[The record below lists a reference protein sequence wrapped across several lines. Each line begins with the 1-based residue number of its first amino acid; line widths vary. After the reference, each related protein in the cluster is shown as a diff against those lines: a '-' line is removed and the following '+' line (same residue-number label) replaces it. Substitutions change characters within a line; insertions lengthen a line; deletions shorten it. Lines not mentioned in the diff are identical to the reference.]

1 VRLPAVVVVV
11 LLTAAWGPG
20 ERHPVTYDPPVNGPV
35 ADGFRPPS
43 SRYGPGNRGID
54 YATRSG
60 EAVRASAPGE
70 VVFAGRVGDSL
81 HVVVLHGDGI
91 RTSYSFLRSVRVAR
105 GHRVTAGA
113 TVGTAGASLHFGARA
128 GDAYID
134 PAVLLAGDRRVHLI
148 PDGTTAPPP
157 KPESEAAERAGL
169 AQLVWGGVSS
179 AGKAAG
185 RGAVHLASVSA
196 SAAKQL
202 PPVRQVRYA
211 LDGIEQL
218 RVNGFTPPR
227 LPGESEIRSA
237 LAVAREVVADR
248 ECTPAHEAAAVPNR
262 RGRIALLVGGL
273 GSSSDNASID
283 DVDTS
288 ALGYDR
294 DHVMRFSYRGGT
306 TNERRYQPA
315 DTLGDIRLAG
325 RRLRHLLERL
335 QYEHPGVPVDLIAHS
350 QGGLVARSALGDELD
365 PFDPRT
371 PRVDTLITLATPH
384 HGANLAT
391 AAALLRHTKRGPL
404 IERVAGTVA
413 RGHGLD
419 PRSPAIHQLAETSD
433 FLRELNKRPLPNG
446 VRATSIAARRDVV
459 VPSPKSR
466 LRGARNVVV
475 ALPGVGNDHAN
486 LPGSREAQREMA
498 LALAGKPASCET
510 AADVAADSL
519 WGHAIDRAEQAGG
532 VAAAAASEGAP

>member
-1 VRLPAVVVVV
+1 MRLLAAVAVV
-11 LLTAAWGPG
+11 LLTAAWAPA
-20 ERHPVTYDPPVNGPV
+20 ERRPVTYDPPVNGPV
-35 ADGFRPPS
+35 TDPFRPPS
-43 SRYGPGNRGID
+43 TRYGAGNRGID
-54 YATRSG
+54 YATHPG
-60 EAVRASAPGE
+60 EPVRASAAGE
-70 VVFAGRVGDSL
+70 VVFAGRVGNSL
-81 HVVVLHGDGI
+81 HVVVLHADGI
-91 RTSYSFLRSVRVAR
+91 RTSYSFLRSVQVAR
-105 GHRVTAGA
+105 GNRVGAGA
-113 TVGTAGASLHFGARA
+113 TVGTAASSLHFGARA
-128 GDAYID
+128 GDAYLD
-134 PAVLLAGDRRVHLI
+134 PAVLLSGDRRVHLI

-157 KPESEAAERAGL
+157 KAESEAAERAGL
-169 AQLVWGGVSS
+169 TQLVWGGVSS

-185 RGAVHLASVSA
+185 RGAARLASA
-196 SAAKQL
+196 TAGAAKEL
-202 PPVRQVRYA
+202 PPVRQVRDA

-218 RVNGFTPPR
+218 RVNGFSRPR

-237 LAVAREVVADR
+237 LRVAREAVTDR
-248 ECTPAHEAAAVPNR
+248 ECTPADEPAPVPNR

-273 GSSSDNASID
+273 GSSSDKASID

-288 ALGYDR
+288 ALGYERDR
-294 DHVMRFSYRGGT
+294 VVRFSYRGGT
-306 TNERRYQPA
+306 TDERAYQPS
-315 DTLGDIRLAG
+315 DTLGDIRHAG
-325 RRLRHLLERL
+325 RRLRDLLERL

-391 AAALLRHTKRGPL
+391 AAALLRHTNRGPL
-404 IERVAGTVA
+404 IERGVGAVG
-413 RGHGLD
+413 RGRGLD
-419 PRSPAIHQLAETSD
+419 PRSPAINQLAETSD
-433 FLRELNKRPLPNG
+433 FLRELNRRPLPKG

-475 ALPGVGNDHAN
+475 ALPGLGNDHAN
-486 LPGSREAQREMA
+486 LPGSSEARREMA
-498 LALAGKPASCET
+498 LALAGKPATCES

-532 VAAAAASEGAP
+532 VAAAAASQGGP